1 MTPEKLAT
9 VEFEAIMARFSR
21 SIQSSVL
28 KFGLDRRGVDPED
41 VLQEIRMKVWKKIL
55 SEKKIRCP
63 ASYINTV
70 VNSTLI
76 DCLRRSRREA
86 KIIHQQKEKRR
97 LEAQGKGKRLLDL
110 QSPWN
115 VIGEAADLLMEAR
128 RQAVKL
134 FLLNMTIEEI
144 ALSLDWSPDKTRNLV
159 YRGLSD
165 MRRIL
170 KEKGIEYEHQR

>member
-1 MTPEKLAT
+1 VTLEKAAT
-9 VEFEAIMARFSR
+9 VEFEAILARFSS
-21 SIQSSVL
+21 SIKSSVL
-28 KFGLDRRGVDPED
+28 KFGLDKRGVDPED
-41 VLQEIRMKVWKKIL
+41 VLQEIRMKVWKRTL
-55 SEKKIRCP
+55 SEKKIRHP

-86 KIIHQQKEKRR
+86 RIIQQEKDKKRMEARGKAKPLADHQV
-97 LEAQGKGKRLLDL
+97 
-110 QSPWN
+110 PWN
-115 VIGEAADLLMEAR
+115 VIGQAADLLLEAR

-144 ALSLDWSPDKTRNLV
+144 ALSLDWSPDKARNLV

-165 MRRIL
+165 MRKIL
-170 KEKGIEYEHQR
+170 KERGIEYDHQQ